1 VESQK
6 VKVNSSKFF
15 DNIFYLILFSLV
27 LFCILVLNFS
37 LENYSEIPCEEFIT
51 GFNDTFSAL
60 DYIEKNPYS
69 IYDAKAYMEIDISSN
84 FKSLNCIGEKV
95 NFVSKANNNL
105 EYIVTSTKLYKFL
118 MFCLLTFLFILFKI
132 FNNNSV
138 LLYLSIVLINYL
150 VMSYIF
156 FGSIEFQILNILFLS
171 PILLFKFLNTKRITT
186 KEKAFDLFLFINV
199 FCLIVNYDIYSK
211 LLLIFFLIFYFFFKD
226 TNLDNDQILIITF
239 GPILYF
245 FLRQISGPIQSLNLL
260 WENLSV
266 GMFRGSPRFADMF
279 YFFNTLRCNTF
290 NCGVENNYG
299 PITEF
304 LSVSFQIESIT
315 FATSLLAI
323 LATQIFYLKLIK
335 NIKKKYLLIYFV
347 YISPPISFLLERMN
361 FDLIVIIFGFISLH
375 YYKKNYKLTSL
386 LLISILTLIK
396 GYPILFYF
404 SIYIYESNN
413 RLNFLKNISAI
424 LLLLHTI
431 TYGFYFA
438 LGYPTGEIAAPFGIS
453 WTFGMLADYSNF
465 KMYFGTYHLLI
476 FISSWVFSIVLFKK
490 YLLKSLSKHFFDSND
505 ELIETSFLIQ
515 FMLLAFLYHFDFRIS
530 LFAISFLFI
539 IKNYSLAN
547 FELVSFIFLLTSVSG
562 YFDIQDINDNSFN
575 FIINLMPILLN
586 YFTFNLL
593 ILSLLFMITSYLK
606 GANLNKLNIVKKG
619 GS

>member
-1 VESQK
+1 M
-6 VKVNSSKFF
+6 KVNNFKFS
-15 DNIFYLILFSLV
+15 DNLFYLII
-27 LFCILVLNFS
+27 FCLILLEFLVLNFS

-60 DYIEKNPYS
+60 NYIEKNPYS
-69 IYDAKAYMEIDISSN
+69 IYGSKTYLEMDISSN
-84 FKSLNCIGEKV
+84 LKSLNCIGEKV
-95 NFVSKANNNL
+95 KFVSGANNNL

-118 MFCLLTFLFILFKI
+118 MFCFLTFLFILFKV
-132 FNNNSV
+132 FNNNSE
-138 LLYLSIVLINYL
+138 LLYMSIVLIQYL

-171 PILLFKFLNTKRITT
+171 SILIFKFLNTKRITN
-186 KEKAFDLFLFINV
+186 KEKALDLFLFINV

-226 TNLDNDQILIITF
+226 TDLDNGQILIITF

-260 WENLSV
+260 WENLSA
-266 GMFRGSPRFADMF
+266 GMFKGSPRFADMF

-290 NCGVENNYG
+290 NCGVKNNYG

-304 LSVSFQIESIT
+304 LSVGFEIQSIT
-315 FATSLLAI
+315 YVTSLLAI

-335 NIKKKYLLIYFV
+335 NNKKKYLLIYFV

-361 FDLIVIIFGFISLH
+361 FDLIVIIFGFMSLH
-375 YYKKNYKLTSL
+375 YYKKKYKLTSL

-413 RLNFLKNISAI
+413 RQRFLKNISVI
-424 LLLLHTI
+424 LLLLHSI
-431 TYGFYFA
+431 IYGFYFA
-438 LGYPTGEIAAPFGIS
+438 LGYPTGEIATPFGIS

-465 KMYFGTYHLLI
+465 KMYFGTYYLVV
-476 FISSWVFSIVLFKK
+476 FIISWVFSIVLFKK

-539 IKNYSLAN
+539 IKNYSLAK
-547 FELVSFIFLLTSVSG
+547 FELISFIFLLTSVSG
-562 YFDIQDINDNSFN
+562 FFDIQDINNN
-575 FIINLMPILLN
+575 FINFIFNLLPILLN

-593 ILSLLFMITSYLK
+593 ILSLLFMVSRYLK
-606 GANLNKLNIVKKG
+606 NANVIKSNIVKKS